1 MRKYE
6 KELEREFWSFE
17 RIRYAEMGRDGLRVT
32 TSSVPGQ
39 CAGVLVGIGIWQVT
53 ELRLSTT
60 CMIHM
65 TRSRG
70 WCWGT
75 IGAVQ
80 GIVCHSQ
87 VCKIYQRSH
96 WKTQKPVRFQEQK
109 QHETTWNDKK
119 RREATSIGIHNPLWS
134 SAALENCYFSFR
146 FFGCSVAAL
155 CVA

>member
-70 WCWGT
+70 
-75 IGAVQ
+75 
-80 GIVCHSQ
+80 
-87 VCKIYQRSH
+87 
-96 WKTQKPVRFQEQK
+96 
-109 QHETTWNDKK
+109 
-119 RREATSIGIHNPLWS
+119 
-134 SAALENCYFSFR
+134 
-146 FFGCSVAAL
+146 
-155 CVA
+155 